1 MSANESEQTAKPSS
15 TPEAGEAPSGG
26 VIRPADRQG
35 HTAINAAE
43 KAIERGLDRG
53 WARFSHRPYVGAAI
67 AGGVGL
73 AVATVFGAAEVA
85 FGAAIGY
92 AAYQVLKKRIPPS
105 QAIKEAFHLEK
116 QLTG

>member
-1 MSANESEQTAKPSS
+1 MSANESEQTARPSS
-15 TPEAGEAPSGG
+15 PPEAGGL
-26 VIRPADRQG
+26 IRPATREG

-53 WARFSHRPYVGAAI
+53 WARFSHRPVVGAAI
-67 AGGVGL
+67 AAGIGL
-73 AVATVFGAAEVA
+73 AIASVFGAAEIA
-85 FGAAIGY
+85 FGAGIGY
-92 AAYQVLKKRIPPS
+92 AAYQVLKKRVPPS